1 MSCTLRSD
9 SNDVV
14 WFRHDFSQQIFESFT
29 VFPLFFFFGGEVV
42 STFDPFYHPVSN
54 TMGIIGWRQE
64 LGLPYNDFNI
74 KNNQKDKRDWNKVS

>member
-1 MSCTLRSD
+1 VIAMMWCGFDMISHSRSLNL
-9 SNDVV
+9 SLY
-14 WFRHDFSQQIFESFT
+14 FHF
-29 VFPLFFFFGGEVV
+29 FFFFGGEVV